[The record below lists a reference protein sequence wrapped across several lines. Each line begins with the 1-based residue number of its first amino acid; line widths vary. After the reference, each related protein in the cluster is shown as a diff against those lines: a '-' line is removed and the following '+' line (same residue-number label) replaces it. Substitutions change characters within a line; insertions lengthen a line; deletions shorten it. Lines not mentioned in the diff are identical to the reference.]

1 MIPGEPANLGEALN
15 GQDIAKTFS
24 VWTYILSNEV
34 LRWAL
39 LLAVV
44 DDTVVTFGRLF
55 LIVFISH
62 TVTSLSL
69 VKETLRVP
77 LRFTVTLGGATG
89 PIIHSLWNLLRE
101 FIIIT

>member
-1 MIPGEPANLGEALN
+1 M
-15 GQDIAKTFS
+15 
-24 VWTYILSNEV
+24 V
-34 LRWAL
+34 LRWTL

-44 DDTVVTFGRLF
+44 DDTLVTFSHLF

-69 VKETLRVP
+69 VKETVRVP
-77 LRFTVTLGGATG
+77 LRVTVTLGGASG

>member
-1 MIPGEPANLGEALN
+1 M
-15 GQDIAKTFS
+15 
-24 VWTYILSNEV
+24 V
-34 LRWAL
+34 LRWTL

-44 DDTVVTFGRLF
+44 DDTLVTFSHLF

-62 TVTSLSL
+62 PVTSLSL
-69 VKETLRVP
+69 VKETVRVP
-77 LRFTVTLGGATG
+77 LRVTVTLGGAAG

>member
-1 MIPGEPANLGEALN
+1 M
-15 GQDIAKTFS
+15 
-24 VWTYILSNEV
+24 V
-34 LRWAL
+34 LRWTL
-39 LLAVV
+39 LLAQVE
-44 DDTVVTFGRLF
+44 DTVVTFSHLF

-69 VKETLRVP
+69 VKETLSMP